1 MARKKAAVA
10 QAVKSNAT
18 IHDYD
23 VIIKPVITE
32 KSMLLMQNENKV
44 TLEVQKDANKIE
56 IKKAVEEIFGPK
68 VYVEKVT
75 TMRVLGKV
83 KRMGANSGKR
93 PDWKKAIVKLT
104 ADSKTIEFFDGL
116 M

>member
-1 MARKKAAVA
+1 MM
-10 QAVKSNAT
+10 S
-18 IHDYD
+18 YE
-23 VIIKPVITE
+23 IIKKPIITE
-32 KSMLLMQNENKV
+32 NSMDQMADKKY
-44 TLEVQKDANKIE
+44 TFEVAKDANKIE
-56 IKKAVEEIFGPK
+56 IKKAVEEIFGVK
-68 VYVEKVT
+68 VEKVT

>member
-1 MARKKAAVA
+1 MM
-10 QAVKSNAT
+10 S
-18 IHDYD
+18 YE
-23 VIIKPVITE
+23 IIKKPIITE
-32 KSMLLMQNENKV
+32 NSMDQMADKKY
-44 TLEVQKDANKIE
+44 TFEVAKDANKIE
-56 IKKAVEEIFGPK
+56 IKKAVEEVFGVK
-68 VYVEKVT
+68 VEKVT

-104 ADSKTIEFFDGL
+104 DNSKTIEFFDGL

>member
-1 MARKKAAVA
+1 MM
-10 QAVKSNAT
+10 S
-18 IHDYD
+18 YE
-23 VIIKPVITE
+23 IIKKPVITE
-32 KSMLLMQNENKV
+32 NSMDQMADKKY
-44 TLEVQKDANKIE
+44 TFEVAKDANKIE
-56 IKKAVEEIFGPK
+56 IKKAVEEVFGVK
-68 VYVEKVT
+68 VEKVT

>member
-1 MARKKAAVA
+1 M
-10 QAVKSNAT
+10 S
-18 IHDYD
+18 YE
-23 VIIKPVITE
+23 IIKKPIITE
-32 KSMLLMQNENKV
+32 NSMDQMADRKY
-44 TLEVQKDANKIE
+44 TFEVSKDANKIE
-56 IKKAVEEIFGPK
+56 IKKAVEEIFGVK
-68 VYVEKVT
+68 VEKVT
-75 TMRVLGKV
+75 TMVVLGKV

>member
-1 MARKKAAVA
+1 MM
-10 QAVKSNAT
+10 S
-18 IHDYD
+18 YE
-23 VIIKPVITE
+23 IIKKPVITE
-32 KSMLLMQNENKV
+32 NSMDQMAEKKY
-44 TLEVQKDANKIE
+44 TFEVAKDANKIE
-56 IKKAVEEIFGPK
+56 IKKAVEEIFGVK
-68 VYVEKVT
+68 VEKVT

-104 ADSKTIEFFDGL
+104 DDSKTIEFFDGL

>member
-1 MARKKAAVA
+1 MM
-10 QAVKSNAT
+10 S
-18 IHDYD
+18 YE
-23 VIIKPVITE
+23 IIKKPIITE
-32 KSMLLMQNENKV
+32 NSMDQMADKKY
-44 TLEVQKDANKIE
+44 TFEVAKDANKIE
-56 IKKAVEEIFGPK
+56 IKKAVEEIFGVK
-68 VYVEKVT
+68 VEKVT

-104 ADSKTIEFFDGL
+104 ENSKTIEFFDGL

>member
-1 MARKKAAVA
+1 MM
-10 QAVKSNAT
+10 S
-18 IHDYD
+18 YE
-23 VIIKPVITE
+23 IIKKPVITE
-32 KSMLLMQNENKV
+32 NSMDQMADKKY
-44 TLEVQKDANKIE
+44 TFEVAKDANKIE
-56 IKKAVEEIFGPK
+56 IKTAVEEIFGVK
-68 VYVEKVT
+68 VEKVT

>member
-1 MARKKAAVA
+1 MM
-10 QAVKSNAT
+10 S
-18 IHDYD
+18 YE
-23 VIIKPVITE
+23 IIKKPVITE
-32 KSMLLMQNENKV
+32 NSMDQMADKKY
-44 TLEVQKDANKIE
+44 TFEVAKDANKIE
-56 IKKAVEEIFGPK
+56 IKKAVEEIFGVK
-68 VYVEKVT
+68 VEKVT
-75 TMRVLGKV
+75 TMRVLGKI